1 MARGE
6 LQEGKDIGY
15 NNLMKIVID
24 GRWIKQTGIGRYIEE
39 TLRGVLER
47 DSDNQYVLMIRPEDR
62 DKLDYIAGNLE
73 LIDAPEPWFTF
84 REQTS
89 FWWRLRKQKA
99 DLVHFTNFDFPIL
112 YRGKFV
118 ITVHDLTLLEF
129 KNIHRKKML
138 PFYYHI
144 KDMVMRFVL
153 KQGIA
158 RSELVLVPTE
168 YVKAGIVAKY
178 GVPARKVVVTPEAAE
193 MPYKRPR
200 VDLLK
205 FGINKSYLLY
215 VGNAYPHKNLER
227 LIIAFGKLITE
238 YMLDYQLVI
247 AGRKDHFH
255 EQLEKDVAE
264 VRLDDRVIFT
274 GYVSDAEL
282 AGLYKK
288 ASLYVFPSLSEGF
301 GLPALEAMS
310 YGVPVASSD
319 ATCLPEV
326 AGEAAEYF
334 DATDTAEMAKVMA
347 ALLSDKDRQQVLV
360 ERGEEQLKKFS
371 WSTTAELTH
380 KGYLRA
386 LRKK

>member
-1 MARGE
+1 
-6 LQEGKDIGY
+6 
-15 NNLMKIVID
+15 MKIVID
-24 GRWIKQTGIGRYIEE
+24 GRWIKQTGIGRYVEE
-39 TLRGVLER
+39 TLRDVLAR
-47 DSDNQYVLMIRPEDR
+47 DSENSYVLLVRPEDR
-62 DKLDYIAGNLE
+62 ERLDYKADNLE
-73 LIDAPEPWFTF
+73 LVDAPEPWFTF

-89 FWWRLRKQKA
+89 FWWRVRKQKA
-99 DLVHFTNFDFPIL
+99 DLVHFTNFDFPLL

-118 ITVHDLTLLEF
+118 ITIYDLTLLEF

-138 PFYYHI
+138 PIYYYL
-144 KDMVMRFVL
+144 KDAVMRFVL
-153 KQGIA
+153 RQGIK
-158 RSELVLVPTE
+158 RSELIFVPTE
-168 YVKAGIVAKY
+168 YVKQGLVQRY
-178 GVPARKVVVTPEAAE
+178 GVSSRKIVVTSAAAE
-193 MPYKRPR
+193 IPHKRPR

-205 FGINKSYLLY
+205 FGIHKDYLLY

-255 EQLEKDVAE
+255 EQLEKEVAD

-274 GYVSDAEL
+274 GYVTDAEL

-310 YGVPVASSD
+310 YGVPVASSN

-334 DATDTAEMAKVMA
+334 DPKDEAEMAKVMA
-347 ALLSDKDRQQVLV
+347 ALLADKDRQQALV
-360 ERGEEQLKKFS
+360 EREHKQVEKFS
-371 WSTTAELTH
+371 WASTAELIL
-380 KGYLRA
+380 KGYLRV

>member
-1 MARGE
+1 M
-6 LQEGKDIGY
+6 GY
-15 NNLMKIVID
+15 NKLMKIVID
-24 GRWIKQTGIGRYIEE
+24 GRWIKQTGIGRYVEE
-39 TLRGVLER
+39 TLRGLLER
-47 DSDNQYVLMIRPEDR
+47 DHGNEYVLMIRPEDR
-62 DKLDYIAGNLE
+62 DKLDYKADNLE
-73 LIDAPEPWFTF
+73 LVDAPEPWFTF

-89 FWWRLRKQKA
+89 FWWRLRIQKA
-99 DLVHFTNFDFPIL
+99 DLMHFTNFDFPIL
-112 YRGKFV
+112 YRGRFV
-118 ITVHDLTLLEF
+118 ITIYDLTLLEF

-138 PFYYHI
+138 PFYYHF

-153 KQGIA
+153 KQGVR
-158 RSELVLVPTE
+158 RSELILVPTE
-168 YVKAGIVAKY
+168 YVKNGLVEKYKVAS
-178 GVPARKVVVTPEAAE
+178 RKVIVTSAAAE

-205 FGINKSYLLY
+205 FGINKPYLLY

-227 LIIAFGKLITE
+227 LVIAFGKLITE

-310 YGVPVASSD
+310 YGVPVASSN

-347 ALLSDKDRQQVLV
+347 ALLADKDRQQVLID
-360 ERGEEQLKKFS
+360 RGYEQLKKFS
-371 WSTTAELTH
+371 WSATAELTH
-380 KGYLRA
+380 KAYLRV

>member
-1 MARGE
+1 
-6 LQEGKDIGY
+6 
-15 NNLMKIVID
+15 MKIVID
-24 GRWIKQTGIGRYIEE
+24 GRWIKQTGIGRYVEE
-39 TLRGVLER
+39 TLHGVLEN
-47 DSDNQYVLMIRPEDR
+47 DKVNEYVLMVRPEDR
-62 DKLDYIAGNLE
+62 DKLSYDAPNLTMV
-73 LIDAPEPWFTF
+73 DAPEPWFTF

-99 DLVHFTNFDFPIL
+99 DLMHFTNFDFPLL
-112 YRGKFV
+112 YRRKFV
-118 ITVHDLTLLEF
+118 ITIYDLTLLEF
-129 KNIHRKKML
+129 KNINSRKML
-138 PFYYHI
+138 PFYYHF

-153 KQGIA
+153 KSGVK
-158 RSELVLVPTE
+158 RSQLIFVPTE
-168 YVKAGIVAKY
+168 YVKDGLVKKFDVPPRKIIVTSA
-178 GVPARKVVVTPEAAE
+178 AAE

-205 FGINKSYLLY
+205 FGINKPYLLY

-255 EQLEKDVAE
+255 ERLEQEVAN

-274 GYVSDAEL
+274 DYVSDAEL

-310 YGVPVASSD
+310 YGVPVACSD
-319 ATCLPEV
+319 ATCLPEI
-326 AGEAAEYF
+326 AGDAAEYF
-334 DATDTAEMAKVMA
+334 DGKDAGEMAKVMA
-347 ALLSDKDRQQVLV
+347 ALLASKERQEVLV
-360 ERGEEQLKKFS
+360 ARGYEQIKKFS
-371 WSTTAELTH
+371 WAATADLTL

>member
-1 MARGE
+1 
-6 LQEGKDIGY
+6 
-15 NNLMKIVID
+15 MKIVID
-24 GRWIKQTGIGRYIEE
+24 GRWIKQTGIGRYVEE
-39 TLRGVLER
+39 TLHGVLER
-47 DSDNQYVLMIRPEDR
+47 DQDNEYVLLVRPEDR
-62 DKLDYIAGNLE
+62 SKLDYKAQNLVMV
-73 LIDAPEPWFTF
+73 DAPEPWFTF

-89 FWWRLRKQKA
+89 FWRRVRKQKA
-99 DLVHFTNFDFPIL
+99 DLVHFTNFDFPLL

-129 KNIHRKKML
+129 KNVNRKKML
-138 PFYYHI
+138 PFYYHV
-144 KDMVMRFVL
+144 KDMVMRLVL
-153 KQGIA
+153 KQGIT
-158 RSELVLVPTE
+158 RSELVFVPTE
-168 YVKAGIVAKY
+168 YVKSGIVVKY

-205 FGINKSYLLY
+205 FGINKPYLLY

-238 YMLDYQLVI
+238 YLLDYQLVI

-255 EQLEKDVAE
+255 ERLEQEVAE
-264 VRLDDRVIFT
+264 VRLDDRVVFT
-274 GYVSDAEL
+274 NYVSDAEL

-334 DATDTAEMAKVMA
+334 NGLDVGQMAKVMA
-347 ALLSDKDRQQVLV
+347 ALLANKDRQELLVARGHKQV
-360 ERGEEQLKKFS
+360 EKFS
-371 WSTTAELTH
+371 WQNTAELTL
-380 KGYLRA
+380 KGYQKA

>member
-1 MARGE
+1 
-6 LQEGKDIGY
+6 
-15 NNLMKIVID
+15 
-24 GRWIKQTGIGRYIEE
+24 
-39 TLRGVLER
+39 
-47 DSDNQYVLMIRPEDR
+47 
-62 DKLDYIAGNLE
+62 
-73 LIDAPEPWFTF
+73 
-84 REQTS
+84 
-89 FWWRLRKQKA
+89 
-99 DLVHFTNFDFPIL
+99 
-112 YRGKFV
+112 
-118 ITVHDLTLLEF
+118 
-129 KNIHRKKML
+129 
-138 PFYYHI
+138 
-144 KDMVMRFVL
+144 
-153 KQGIA
+153 
-158 RSELVLVPTE
+158 
-168 YVKAGIVAKY
+168 
-178 GVPARKVVVTPEAAE
+178 
-193 MPYKRPR
+193 

-205 FGINKSYLLY
+205 FGVNKSYLLY

-310 YGVPVASSD
+310 YGVPVASSN

>member
-1 MARGE
+1 MQVR
-6 LQEGKDIGY
+6 Y
-15 NNLMKIVID
+15 NKGMKIVID
-24 GRWIKQTGIGRYIEE
+24 GRWIKQTGIGRYVEE
-39 TLRGVLER
+39 TLRGVLDR
-47 DSDNQYVLMIRPEDR
+47 DQSDQYVLMVRPEDR
-62 DKLDYIAGNLE
+62 DRLDYKADNLA
-73 LIDAPEPWFTF
+73 LVDAPEPWFTF

-99 DLVHFTNFDFPIL
+99 DLMHFTNFDFPLL
-112 YRGKFV
+112 YRGRFV
-118 ITVHDLTLLEF
+118 ITIYDLTLLEF
-129 KNIHRKKML
+129 KNVNRKKML
-138 PFYYHI
+138 PFYYHF

-153 KQGIA
+153 RSGVK
-158 RSELVLVPTE
+158 RSELIIVPTE
-168 YVKAGIVAKY
+168 YVKDGLIKKFGI
-178 GVPARKVVVTPEAAE
+178 PSRKLVVTSAAAE

-205 FGINKSYLLY
+205 FGINKPYLLY

-255 EQLEKDVAE
+255 ERLEGEVAA

-274 GYVSDAEL
+274 DYVSDAEL

-310 YGVPVASSD
+310 YGVPVACSD

-334 DATDTAEMAKVMA
+334 DGKDEGEMAKVMA
-347 ALLSDKDRQQVLV
+347 AVLASKERQDILV
-360 ERGEEQLKKFS
+360 ERGYEQVKKFS
-371 WSTTAELTH
+371 WAATAELTH
-380 KGYLRA
+380 KAYLRA

>member
-1 MARGE
+1 M
-6 LQEGKDIGY
+6 QFSY
-15 NNLMKIVID
+15 NGVMKIVID
-24 GRWIKQTGIGRYIEE
+24 GRWIKQTGIGRYVEE
-39 TLRGVLER
+39 TLRGVLGR
-47 DSDNQYVLMIRPEDR
+47 DSENQYVLLVRPEDR
-62 DKLDYIAGNLE
+62 DKLDFKAGNLE
-73 LIDAPEPWFTF
+73 LVDAPEPWFTF

-89 FWWRLRKQKA
+89 FWWRVRKQKA
-99 DLVHFTNFDFPIL
+99 DLMHFTNFDFPVF

-118 ITVHDLTLLEF
+118 ITIYDLTLLEF

-138 PFYYHI
+138 PFYYYI

-153 KQGIA
+153 KQGIN
-158 RSELVLVPTE
+158 RSELIFAPTE
-168 YVKAGIVAKY
+168 YVKDGLVKRY
-178 GVPARKVVVTPEAAE
+178 GVAARKIVVTSAAAE
-193 MPYKRPR
+193 MPFKRPR

-205 FGINKSYLLY
+205 FGINKDYLLY

-238 YMLDYQLVI
+238 YVLDYQLVI

-255 EQLEKDVAE
+255 EQLEKEVSA

-310 YGVPVASSD
+310 YGVPVASSN

-334 DATDTAEMAKVMA
+334 NPKDAAEMAKVMA
-347 ALLSDKDRQQVLV
+347 ALLADKDRQQVMIDRGHKQV
-360 ERGEEQLKKFS
+360 EHFS
-371 WSTTAELTH
+371 WSTTAELTL